1 MSSISVPVINDDV
14 VEADEVFNVI
24 LNISSSVHKGII
36 VIKGRDNSLV
46 TITDSTSKCFIITS
60 SYFILLH

>member
-1 MSSISVPVINDDV
+1 MSSVSVPVINDDV

-36 VIKGRDNSLV
+36 VIKGRDNSSV
-46 TITDSTSKCFIITS
+46 TITDSTSKCFIITG